1 MFHVEE
7 KKNIVITILLLA
19 ILLGGFLFSKG
30 WDDKEYLKDFPMEE
44 ESISEEVEDIFD
56 QSDPSSKNFYESNHM
71 VIYYPTVNQKEVF
84 MPELNFAD
92 YYQVEVNDD
101 RFSLPDVEMKDQN
114 SNSFAMVVEYYFK
127 GMYQLQYTRVSDF
140 RLDQVGSY
148 RIRYIV
154 TNLMGKTMMKE
165 IVVDIIDQ
173 TKPVIEGYIEEYNS
187 ITNVTNYQP
196 VASHSTINQAIKIVL
211 NDNDGIMYAEYYK
224 ALYEVVDG
232 NTTLE
237 KESMM
242 NVIDINL
249 EKDFYLYED
258 GEYHIRAYDNSG
270 NYQEYTIIIDRTSP
284 IVSVTYEQV
293 NLNQVLVTIIT
304 DEEVVPIQDF
314 IANSEN
320 QMFTKLYDYN
330 VMETVV
336 INDLAG
342 NQVEISISVDTV
354 AEVLVDQNGN
364 LLDPTNYLQ
373 LHLHDGPIFFRVNN
387 SYLYEGYLA
396 FKTDEL

>member
-1 MFHVEE
+1 
-7 KKNIVITILLLA
+7 
-19 ILLGGFLFSKG
+19 
-30 WDDKEYLKDFPMEE
+30 
-44 ESISEEVEDIFD
+44 FD

-71 VIYYPTVNQKEVF
+71 VIHYPTVNQKEVF

-114 SNSFAMVVEYYFK
+114 SNSLAMVVEYYFK

-387 SYLYEGYLA
+387 SYLYEVFYQIDGGGYSLYTPGYNLDRDGFYEFQVRKDGFTNA
-396 FKTDEL
+396 YSFYISNQAVED